1 MITYN
6 KNEEA
11 VKRYER
17 YERRDS
23 YYDEMWES
31 YTHDV
36 WDSSSKNKKE
46 DTECTFPFYFKVIQA
61 YILITERITGKTL
74 HEARHKHALR
84 IMDYIKKHPMFK

>member
-11 VKRYER
+11 VKR

-46 DTECTFPFYFKVIQA
+46 DTECTFPFTSK
-61 YILITERITGKTL
+61 
-74 HEARHKHALR
+74 
-84 IMDYIKKHPMFK
+84 